1 MAARLLPQLLALA
14 CLSCVAP
21 AGRATPAEEAAQE
34 AAQVA
39 TEAAT
44 PSARPRNVLL
54 VVIDTLRADR
64 LGCYGYAR
72 PTTPRLDALA
82 ARGLCFERAY
92 ATAPWTLPST
102 ASLLTGLQP
111 EVHRASH
118 FFASISPEARLL
130 AESFEGEGYATAAFV
145 GNYFVQ
151 PLFGFERG
159 FDRYDQGCMVDRGG
173 INSDRIS
180 DAAIAWLSQ
189 PRSAPFFLYLHY
201 FDPHYNYWEHD
212 GFKFGGED
220 TERVFSGA
228 DIYALREQAP
238 RFDAADRAR
247 LDALYDSEVAFTDH
261 HVGRVFDQLEAQ
273 GIADDTFVVVTADH
287 GESLGE
293 HGWIGHTVQLYE
305 ESIRIPLLVA
315 GPGLEAARHGDLPV
329 QLDDVLVPLLR
340 LAGGEEAGPWSS
352 AAARVAAGLRPD
364 EALCTVETSGLDESE
379 PIAAQKSVTRAPW
392 KLFIDV
398 AADGT
403 ESYRLFK
410 QDEPAG
416 KRKKRLED
424 HPTQVRMLLDA
435 RAADLEALK
444 RERERNR
451 ETLTRKRALVQGRSK
466 VIVDLVSGAVELFDL
481 VDDPQER
488 KNLAT
493 IEPERAAA
501 LQARLREVI
510 EALAAAALPEGA
522 PLDDAAAAEHRKRI
536 QASGYSHR

>member
-1 MAARLLPQLLALA
+1 MALRLLLPLL
-14 CLSCVAP
+14 CLSCATAAGGAAVAP
-21 AGRATPAEEAAQE
+21 RE
-34 AAQVA
+34 
-39 TEAAT
+39 
-44 PSARPRNVLL
+44 SARDPTREAGPRNVVV

-64 LGCYGYAR
+64 LGCYGYSR
-72 PTTPRLDALA
+72 PTSPALDALA

-130 AESFEGEGYATAAFV
+130 AESLAGEGYENAAFV

-173 INSDRIS
+173 INSPQIS
-180 DAAIAWLSQ
+180 DAAIAWLEQ
-189 PRSAPFFLYLHY
+189 PRERPFFLYLHY
-201 FDPHYNYWEHD
+201 FDPHYNYWEHE

-261 HVGRVFDQLEAQ
+261 HVGRVFRKLEEL
-273 GIADDTFVVVTADH
+273 GVDDETYVVVTADH

-305 ESIRIPLLVA
+305 ESIRIPLIVA
-315 GPGLEAARHGDLPV
+315 GPGLEPARHGDLPV
-329 QLDDVLVPLLR
+329 QLDDVIVPLLR

-364 EALCTVETSGLDESE
+364 EALCSVETSGLDESE
-379 PIAAQKSVTRAPW
+379 PVAAQKSVTRAPW
-392 KLFIDV
+392 KLFIDT

-410 QDEPAG
+410 LDEPAG
-416 KRKKRLED
+416 RRKKRLED
-424 HPTQVRMLLDA
+424 HPAQVRLLLDA
-435 RAADLEALK
+435 RATDLEELK
-444 RERERNR
+444 KERERNR
-451 ETLTRKRALVQGRSK
+451 ETLTRKRALVQGHQK
-466 VIVDLVSGAVELFDL
+466 VIVDLVSGTVELYDL
-481 VDDPQER
+481 ALDPREQR
-488 KNLAT
+488 DLAT
-493 IEPERAAA
+493 EQPERAAA
-501 LQARLREVI
+501 LQARLRELI
-510 EALAAAALPEGA
+510 DALAAAALPEGA
-522 PLDDAAAAEHRKRI
+522 PLDDEAAAEHRRRI